1 MYMINFCLYYKRA
14 KPGRTI
20 FTNPYDNFWD
30 WDDFNSFLIFVVG
43 LWAGL
48 SIMTYAMMTN
58 LMFVEVLGFLAL
70 GLEACLGLPQLFRNC
85 KRRSVEG
92 LSVYMILGWLAG
104 DSLKTWYFISKEE
117 PMQFTMCGILQ
128 VLVDLLILGQ
138 ILVFSDKNKAYK
150 IQEYP

>member
-1 MYMINFCLYYKRA
+1 MGKPFGIELLVQSVVMIAAQMYMINFCLYYKRA

-70 GLEACLGLPQLFRNC
+70 GLEACLGLP
-85 KRRSVEG
+85 
-92 LSVYMILGWLAG
+92 
-104 DSLKTWYFISKEE
+104 
-117 PMQFTMCGILQ
+117 
-128 VLVDLLILGQ
+128 
-138 ILVFSDKNKAYK
+138 
-150 IQEYP
+150 